1 MDSETEIVEFKSRLS
16 PQRVEA
22 LLAKA
27 ASQDGSIG
35 LQGRGDVAAQ
45 LKCALGA
52 LAARTD
58 FFSVLLNAHDPARA
72 AHQNAPHGMTHAAFR
87 HTRPAGQSTSKTQA
101 GETSAA
107 DRQKPS

>member
-16 PQRVEA
+16 PQRLEA

-27 ASQDGSIG
+27 ASHDGSIG

-58 FFSVLLNAHDPARA
+58 FFSVLRTPTTLH
-72 AHQNAPHGMTHAAFR
+72 APLTKMRLTA
-87 HTRPAGQSTSKTQA
+87 
-101 GETSAA
+101 
-107 DRQKPS
+107 

>member
-1 MDSETEIVEFKSRLS
+1 MDAAKVHVMSTIRNTPNFQGVGGMDSETEIVEFKSRLS
-16 PQRVEA
+16 PQRVEG

-27 ASQDGSIG
+27 ASHDGSIG

-58 FFSVLLNAHDPARA
+58 FFSVLRTPTTLH
-72 AHQNAPHGMTHAAFR
+72 APLTKMRLTA
-87 HTRPAGQSTSKTQA
+87 
-101 GETSAA
+101 
-107 DRQKPS
+107 